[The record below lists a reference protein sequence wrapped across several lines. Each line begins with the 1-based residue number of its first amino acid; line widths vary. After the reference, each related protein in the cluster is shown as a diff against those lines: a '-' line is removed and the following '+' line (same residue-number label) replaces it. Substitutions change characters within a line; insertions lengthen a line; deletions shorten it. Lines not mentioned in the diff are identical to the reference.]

1 VKSLQTEQGF
11 SDGCHLLGSGYVRV
25 RSIMGKRVY
34 VGNLSYSTTEDG
46 LRTLFTEFGA
56 IEEVKL
62 ITDRYSGRS
71 KGFAF
76 VEMGT
81 DEEAQA
87 AITALNGKVVDD
99 RELKVAEARPRRE
112 REPRRDDPFRS
123 RW

>member
-1 VKSLQTEQGF
+1 
-11 SDGCHLLGSGYVRV
+11 
-25 RSIMGKRVY
+25 MGKRVY
-34 VGNLSYSTTEDG
+34 VGNLSYQTTEDG
-46 LRTLFTEFGA
+46 LRTLFSEFGA

-81 DEEAQA
+81 DEEAEA
-87 AITALNGKVVDD
+87 AITALNGKVVDN

-112 REPRRDDPFRS
+112 REPRKDDLFRS